1 MATKTSHELTW
12 EAIEQVLQKAI
23 DAYTVED
30 ALRYNSEILDLLA
43 IEMMIIRN
51 SSRSRANKQSLLR
64 EATKQAEHHRDIVDG
79 LTDISETVS
88 SYCSG
93 AEGIAF
99 KGFITPQSS
108 EVLGQLRRER

>member
-51 SSRSRANKQSLLR
+51 SSRSQKKQSLLR
-64 EATKQAEHHRDIVDG
+64 EATRRAEHHRDIVDG

-93 AEGIAF
+93 AEGIPF

>member
-51 SSRSRANKQSLLR
+51 SSRSQKNSRFYEKPPDELS
-64 EATKQAEHHRDIVDG
+64 I
-79 LTDISETVS
+79 
-88 SYCSG
+88 
-93 AEGIAF
+93 IA
-99 KGFITPQSS
+99 I
-108 EVLGQLRRER
+108 

>member
-51 SSRSRANKQSLLR
+51 SSRSRK
-64 EATKQAEHHRDIVDG
+64 K
-79 LTDISETVS
+79 TV
-88 SYCSG
+88 
-93 AEGIAF
+93 AF
-99 KGFITPQSS
+99 TRSHQTS
-108 EVLGQLRRER
+108 

>member
-51 SSRSRANKQSLLR
+51 SSRSREKNSRFYEKPPDELS
-64 EATKQAEHHRDIVDG
+64 I
-79 LTDISETVS
+79 
-88 SYCSG
+88 
-93 AEGIAF
+93 IA
-99 KGFITPQSS
+99 I
-108 EVLGQLRRER
+108 